1 MRLKLCAISARI
13 KKYKSIIKEKKAKHK
28 IVLLAKTK
36 LNSIEV
42 LIFKDL
48 SDSNIGHDEFV
59 LENNVL

>member
-1 MRLKLCAISARI
+1 M
-13 KKYKSIIKEKKAKHK
+13 
-28 IVLLAKTK
+28 LAKTK

-59 LENNVL
+59 LENNVLWEYYDTKKIKKLKTSTIHQRF